1 MAHLGKCHHIP
12 VLSVV
17 FCGFGLCH
25 RFFFRSGNIE
35 HPEDKL
41 FNTTVEV
48 LPFDVS
54 VLVRAETRVEWE
66 EKEDGGRGTTEN
78 CQENLEC
85 LWEVL
90 AAWAAHPLVWNR
102 LGSWDGT
109 ACRGCPPR
117 WMGWLQRK
125 G

>member
-1 MAHLGKCHHIP
+1 MAHLNKSHHFP
-12 VLSVV
+12 VLNVV

-54 VLVRAETRVEWE
+54 VLVRAEMWVEGE
-66 EKEDGGRGTTEN
+66 EKEDGERRATEN

-90 AAWAAHPLVWNR
+90 AA
-102 LGSWDGT
+102 
-109 ACRGCPPR
+109 
-117 WMGWLQRK
+117 
-125 G
+125 